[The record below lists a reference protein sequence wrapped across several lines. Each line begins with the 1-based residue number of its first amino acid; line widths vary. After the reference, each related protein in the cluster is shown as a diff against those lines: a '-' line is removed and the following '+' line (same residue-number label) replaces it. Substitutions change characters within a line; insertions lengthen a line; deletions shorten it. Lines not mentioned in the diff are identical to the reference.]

1 MTKPPCA
8 HAPITTMPYPSPFP
22 TFGCCMTSFVEW
34 RMSPSIIGVRPGRIA
49 AVRVHHDGRSTQV
62 GAIAR
67 DPRGRVTCPQLIG
80 WRDARETAHV
90 PSSVASLRFFS
101 QAQPHVA
108 GSARSASV
116 ATNIPSRNAR
126 MQSSGMVQQVLPEKA
141 RVSWSRQTASR
152 FASTGRPRGDALP
165 SATPID
171 TDAQGVED
179 LTTELRGAL
188 EHRRCNPL
196 TPYIKEAWVVQLL
209 SLGLEDR
216 YPHLM
221 RSLAEGF
228 DLGVPLIRSTYA
240 PPNHQSIQ
248 SLTNVYTKIIDN
260 EFTSGR
266 YIGPFTRDQLEL
278 ALGPFQSSPLSFVP
292 KTSNPGVYQ
301 AVHNFSHPHE
311 PSPNATSINSHI
323 KSNDFPCTWGTFS
336 TVALLIARLPPG
348 SQASIRDVVEAY
360 RTIPALPAQWPGLVI
375 RLQADDQFAVN
386 ICNNFG
392 LSSAGGA
399 YGMLADAGADIFR
412 GKGMGPLAKWV
423 DDHIFFRILRT
434 HLPSYNTQRADWH
447 CEVQTSGGRRQEG
460 GRLWYGGK
468 ELPSGRAEEFDE
480 DCSTSICDLSLSS
493 PRSPDDREFTYADA
507 DIDEL
512 SSHLS
517 IKWQSSKSIPFGEEV
532 PYLGFRWNL
541 RTQVV
546 YLPEEKKVKYL
557 AAIAEWRCRR
567 THNLIETQQLHGKLV
582 HAALVIPAGRAHLT
596 SLEAMLSSFNNRP
609 FRPHTPPRGT
619 PDDLSWWQRQLRR
632 ASIAITIPK
641 PQPLIKRAAYS
652 DASSGFGVAIT
663 VGERW
668 RAWHLAPGWKSQG
681 RDIQWAEAIRFELLT
696 ICIFALSSEGDHIV
710 VYGDNHAVVEGWWKG
725 CSANGPTNQ
734 VFRRIL
740 QLSEDCSRT
749 VHTRYIPSAQNPANP
764 PSRGDYPPRSLMLGP
779 VAIPRKARPLLIDV

>member
-1 MTKPPCA
+1 M
-8 HAPITTMPYPSPFP
+8 
-22 TFGCCMTSFVEW
+22 G
-34 RMSPSIIGVRPGRIA
+34 A
-49 AVRVHHDGRSTQV
+49 ATH
-62 GAIAR
+62 
-67 DPRGRVTCPQLIG
+67 DPRGKVTGTQPIG
-80 WRDARETAHV
+80 WRDARETARA
-90 PSSVASLRFFS
+90 PSNVVNLRFFS

-116 ATNIPSRNAR
+116 ATNIPSQNVRT
-126 MQSSGMVQQVLPEKA
+126 QSSGMVQQVLPEKA
-141 RVSWSRQTASR
+141 KVSWSRQTVSR
-152 FASTGRPRGDALP
+152 FASTGRSQGDVLP

-171 TDAQGVED
+171 TDARGAED
-179 LTTELRGAL
+179 PTTGLRGAL

-196 TPYIKEAWVVQLL
+196 TPYIKEAWAEQLS
-209 SLGLEDR
+209 SLGLEER

-228 DLGVPLIRSTYA
+228 NLGVPLIRSTYT
-240 PPNHQSIQ
+240 PLNHSSIQ
-248 SLTNVYTKIIDN
+248 SLANVYSKIIDN

-266 YIGPFTRDQLEL
+266 YIGPFTRNQLEL

-292 KTSNPGVYQ
+292 KMSNPGVYR

-348 SQASIRDVVEAY
+348 SQASIRDVAEAY

-375 RLQADDQFAVN
+375 RLQADDQFVVN

-423 DDHIFFRILRT
+423 DDHVFFWILRK
-434 HLPSYNTQRADWH
+434 HLPSYNNQRANWH
-447 CEVQTSGGRRQEG
+447 HKVQTSGGRRQEG

-468 ELPSGRAEEFDE
+468 ELPSGHAEEFDE
-480 DCSTSICDLSLSS
+480 DCSTSLCNLSLSS
-493 PRSPDDREFTYADA
+493 PRSPDDCEFTYADA

-512 SSHLS
+512 SSRLG
-517 IKWQSSKSIPFGEEV
+517 IKWQSSKSIPFREEV

-546 YLPEEKKVKYL
+546 YLLEETKVKYL
-557 AAIAEWRCRR
+557 VAIAEWRGKWA
-567 THNLIETQQLHGKLV
+567 HNLIEMQQLHGKLV
-582 HAALVIPAGRAHLT
+582 HAALVIPARRAHLT

-632 ASIAITIPK
+632 ASITITIPK
-641 PQPLIKRAAYS
+641 PHPLIEHAAYS

-663 VGERW
+663 VGMRW
-668 RAWHLAPGWKSQG
+668 RAW
-681 RDIQWAEAIRFELLT
+681 
-696 ICIFALSSEGDHIV
+696 
-710 VYGDNHAVVEGWWKG
+710 
-725 CSANGPTNQ
+725 
-734 VFRRIL
+734 
-740 QLSEDCSRT
+740 
-749 VHTRYIPSAQNPANP
+749 
-764 PSRGDYPPRSLMLGP
+764 
-779 VAIPRKARPLLIDV
+779 

>member
-1 MTKPPCA
+1 
-8 HAPITTMPYPSPFP
+8 
-22 TFGCCMTSFVEW
+22 MTSFAEW
-34 RMSPSIIGVRPGRIA
+34 RMSPPIIGVRPRGIA
-49 AVRVHHDGRSTQV
+49 AVRVHHDGRSTQA
-62 GAIAR
+62 GAAVR
-67 DPRGRVTCPQLIG
+67 APRGRVTGPQPIG
-80 WRDARETAHV
+80 WRDAHETARA
-90 PSSVASLRFFS
+90 PSNVASLRFFS

-126 MQSSGMVQQVLPEKA
+126 TQSYGMGQQVLPEKA
-141 RVSWSRQTASR
+141 RDSWSRQTVSR
-152 FASTGRPRGDALP
+152 FASIGRSRGDALP
-165 SATPID
+165 SATPTG
-171 TDAQGVED
+171 TDVQGAED
-179 LTTELRGAL
+179 PIMGLRDAL

-196 TPYIKEAWVVQLL
+196 TPYIKEAWAEQLS
-209 SLGLEDR
+209 SLGLEKR

-240 PPNHQSIQ
+240 PLNHSSIQ
-248 SLTNVYTKIIDN
+248 PLADVYSKIIDN

-266 YIGPFTRDQLEL
+266 YIGPFTRTQMER
-278 ALGPFQSSPLSFVP
+278 ALGPFQSSPLSLVP
-292 KTSNPGVYQ
+292 KTSNPGVFR

-323 KSNDFPCTWGTFS
+323 KSDDFPCTWGTFS

-348 SQASIRDVVEAY
+348 SQASIRDVAEAY

-392 LSSAGGA
+392 LTSAGGA

-412 GKGMGPLAKWV
+412 GMGMGPLAKWV
-423 DDHIFFRILRT
+423 DDHIFFRIPRT
-434 HLPSYNTQRADWH
+434 HLSSYNTQRASWH
-447 CEVQTSGGRRQEG
+447 HEVETSGGRRQEG

-480 DCSTSICDLSLSS
+480 DCSTSLRDLSFSS

-512 SSHLS
+512 SSRLG

-557 AAIAEWRCRR
+557 AAIAEWRGKRA
-567 THNLIETQQLHGKLV
+567 HNLIETQQLHGKLV

-641 PQPLIKRAAYS
+641 PQPLIEHAAYS

-663 VGERW
+663 VGARW
-668 RAWHLAPGWKSQG
+668 RAWRLAPGWKSQG
-681 RDIQWAEAIRFELLT
+681 RDIQWAEAVGFELLT
-696 ICIFALSSEGDHIV
+696 ICIFALSSEGDHV
-710 VYGDNHAVVEGWWKG
+710 VVHGDNRAVVEGWWKG
-725 CSANGPTNQ
+725 CSANGPTNKI
-734 VFRRIL
+734 FRRIL
-740 QLSEDCSRT
+740 QLEEDCNRT
-749 VHTRYIPSAQNPANP
+749 VHTRYVPSAQNPADP
-764 PSRGDYPPRSLMLGP
+764 PSRGDYPPRSLLLGP
-779 VAIPRKARPLLIDV
+779 VAVPREARPLLIDV